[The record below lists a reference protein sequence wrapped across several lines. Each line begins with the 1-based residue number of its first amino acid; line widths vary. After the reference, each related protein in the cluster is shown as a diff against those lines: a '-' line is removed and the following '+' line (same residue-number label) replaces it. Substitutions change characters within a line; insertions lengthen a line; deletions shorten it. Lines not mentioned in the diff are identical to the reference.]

1 MIHIFLALSL
11 FAYSGCKSYEEVAS
25 NLTLQEAS
33 IILLALKQNSI
44 EAKKI
49 ANKELKQTSFAVS
62 VPKEYLTNSL
72 KILLENN
79 LPRQTRVSFKDL
91 YTSSSN
97 IIPSKTEEEAKFSLA
112 MQGEVESLLKILPYV
127 LDVKVVISTEVINDF
142 SNSHKKNKASVVIL
156 TNCLNNDCL
165 TKDEVQNIVASCI
178 ANLSPL
184 DVNVTTK
191 TSQPLDFA
199 SNNAPAQI
207 SNNNSNFIIALFF
220 ICFLFMFI
228 TCFLIYKTPEL
239 WLGFRK
245 NYGKI

>member
-1 MIHIFLALSL
+1 M
-11 FAYSGCKSYEEVAS
+11 
-25 NLTLQEAS
+25 
-33 IILLALKQNSI
+33 
-44 EAKKI
+44 
-49 ANKELKQTSFAVS
+49 
-62 VPKEYLTNSL
+62 
-72 KILLENN
+72 
-79 LPRQTRVSFKDL
+79 
-91 YTSSSN
+91 
-97 IIPSKTEEEAKFSLA
+97 
-112 MQGEVESLLKILPYV
+112 
-127 LDVKVVISTEVINDF
+127 VISTEVINDF